1 MALTTSESMTLMV
14 NGTCASELRTR
25 FCPIRFTYSVTT
37 GSLTSLICDSIC
49 WAYCRP
55 RATCPST
62 VYQLRIPHPA
72 PAAYVAVPYGID
84 VGLSAVMLDLA
95 VVLGGQRCR
104 RLLGRVLHIAGFRLI
119 LVLI

>member
-55 RATCPST
+55 RATCLST
-62 VYQLRIPHPA
+62 A

-119 LVLI
+119 L